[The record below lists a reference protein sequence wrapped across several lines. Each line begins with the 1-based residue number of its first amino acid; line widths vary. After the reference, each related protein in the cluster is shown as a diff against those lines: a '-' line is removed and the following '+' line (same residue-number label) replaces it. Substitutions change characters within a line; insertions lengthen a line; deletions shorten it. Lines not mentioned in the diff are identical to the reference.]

1 MKDSINIRY
10 IDKYCGSLICRLFSF
25 IHLFKYR
32 RKKKDI
38 QNILVMELFEMGAA
52 IMIYPSLKYIKEN
65 KPDINIYLLTL
76 KSMKESWQMLGI
88 LNEENI
94 FTIEDKNIYKF
105 TKSLLITIIKLWGKN
120 IDLIIDYELFMRISA
135 IISFLIKSRLRA
147 GFYKYQYEGLYRGTF
162 YDYRC
167 AFNQNTHIARNFL
180 ALTKTAI
187 NNESEYPNYKANI
200 NSSELVMPDH
210 INRPDLKKTLEYKIK
225 NKFPIYNNQK
235 IIVVSHN
242 VGENLSI
249 RNYPIDMFAKVIK
262 MILDKYD
269 NYILLL
275 IGTKADYSSGCY
287 IEKQVNNDRCINFSG
302 ETSSLSELFE
312 LISMSELL
320 ISNDNGPAHF
330 ASITKT
336 KTIALFST
344 DSPYIYG
351 PLGKTIILYDF
362 FQCSPCISAL
372 NHKNSKCSNNL
383 CLKAIK
389 PEKIFQL
396 TVKLIE
402 DNTIN
407 WGTINNCIPYY

>member
-287 IEKQVNNDRCINFSG
+287 IEKQS
-302 ETSSLSELFE
+302 
-312 LISMSELL
+312 
-320 ISNDNGPAHF
+320 
-330 ASITKT
+330 
-336 KTIALFST
+336 
-344 DSPYIYG
+344 
-351 PLGKTIILYDF
+351 
-362 FQCSPCISAL
+362 Q
-372 NHKNSKCSNNL
+372 
-383 CLKAIK
+383 
-389 PEKIFQL
+389 
-396 TVKLIE
+396 
-402 DNTIN
+402 
-407 WGTINNCIPYY
+407 